1 MKKTLDLAAMKMR
14 SRMTEAAALR
24 DSLGL
29 GLFEVFIWNIRNQN
43 WTITGSIALKF
54 FTYCEA
60 SGSDQIEEQVVRI

>member
-43 WTITGSIALKF
+43 
-54 FTYCEA
+54 
-60 SGSDQIEEQVVRI
+60 